1 MASTDLTRSAGAGA
15 LATSNIAVT
24 FPKFA
29 KIRASAHGTY
39 AGAEID
45 DDRQDFTKRLQNVML
60 ECPASQGV
68 AGTLSKLE
76 ALKTVTLQAD
86 TFDDSRQGAMN
97 MIQFEIAYCTRP
109 RSVTRKR
116 GNS

>member
-1 MASTDLTRSAGAGA
+1 ME
-15 LATSNIAVT
+15 
-24 FPKFA
+24 K
-29 KIRASAHGTY
+29 TY